1 MGAPQ
6 RRVGWEGFDDPEVY
20 RMISAG
26 DTVGVFQVE
35 SRAQA
40 QLLPRL
46 RPQNFADL
54 VVEISLIRPGPVQAG
69 MVHPYLRRRLGEEPV
84 RYLHPSLEPALRDTL
99 GVVIFQEQV
108 LKVAQALAGW
118 SGGQGELLRRALG
131 RKDAAQEMSRLRQ
144 AFVAD
149 AASRA
154 VSPVVA
160 AQVFSQ
166 LEAFGSYS
174 FAKSHAAAFAVI
186 VYQSAWL
193 KRYHPVPFYVALL
206 NHQPMGFWSPAVLL
220 NDARRHGIAVL
231 PACVNESAAGYVPEG
246 RGVPALRSGASIRI
260 GLATVQGLGQ
270 SGAERIVAARAG
282 QPFASLLDF
291 CRRTRLVRRLVE
303 NLIVAGALDGM
314 GGGEEGKGGKGEG
327 RRALLWQ
334 LGLLDYAEA
343 TLLGGQEPEAA
354 PLELPPLAP
363 LEAMAGELRVMGV
376 SAGPHVM
383 AHHRAAMQ
391 QAGVLS
397 SRDLLRCYEGA
408 VVWVA
413 GQVTVVQSPPTAKG
427 FMFVTLEDEF
437 GMVNVVVAP
446 DVVARYRRVWRRTPL
461 LAVQGSVQRQ
471 GPVVNLLALRPW
483 PLRTNPKATDS

>member
-1 MGAPQ
+1 L
-6 RRVGWEGFDDPEVY
+6 GFDDPEVY

-69 MVHPYLRRRLGEEPV
+69 MVHPYLRRRLGQEPV
-84 RYLHPSLEPALRDTL
+84 TYLHPALEPALRDTL
-99 GVVIFQEQV
+99 GVIVFQEQV

-131 RKDAAQEMSRLRQ
+131 CKDNQEALARLRQ
-144 AFVAD
+144 TFVAD
-149 AASRA
+149 AVALD
-154 VSPVVA
+154 VSPAVA

-231 PACVNESAAGYVPEG
+231 PASINASAAGYVPEG
-246 RGVPALRSGASIRI
+246 RGIRI

-270 SGAERIVAARAG
+270 SGASRVVAARGA

-291 CRRTRLVRRLVE
+291 CRRTRLPRRLVE
-303 NLIVAGALDGM
+303 NLIVAGALDGVES
-314 GGGEEGKGGKGEG
+314 GGAGSAERGGG

-334 LGLLDYAEA
+334 LGLLPYEEE
-343 TLLGGQEPEAA
+343 TLLAGQEPEMA

-427 FMFVTLEDEF
+427 FMFVTLEDEH
-437 GMVNVVVAP
+437 GMINVIVAP

-461 LAVQGSVQRQ
+461 LAVQGRVQRQ

-483 PLRTNPKATDS
+483 PLRASQPAADT

>member
-1 MGAPQ
+1 
-6 RRVGWEGFDDPEVY
+6 
-20 RMISAG
+20 MISAG

-46 RPQNFADL
+46 RPNCFADL

-84 RYLHPSLEPALRDTL
+84 TYLHPALEPALRDTL
-99 GVVIFQEQV
+99 GVVVFQEQV

-144 AFVAD
+144 AFAAD
-149 AASRA
+149 ATGRG
-154 VSPVVA
+154 VSPAVA
-160 AQVFSQ
+160 GKVFGQ

-193 KRYHPVPFYVALL
+193 KRYHPIPFYVALL
-206 NHQPMGFWSPAVLL
+206 NNQPMGFWSPAVLL

-231 PACVNESAAGYVPEG
+231 PASINDSVAGYVPAG
-246 RGVPALRSGASIRI
+246 RGLRI
-260 GLATVQGLGQ
+260 GLATVKGLGQ
-270 SGAERIVAARAG
+270 SGAGRIVAARGAR
-282 QPFASLLDF
+282 PFASLPDF
-291 CRRTRLVRRLVE
+291 CRRTRLPRRLVE
-303 NLIVAGALDGM
+303 TLIVAGAMD
-314 GGGEEGKGGKGEG
+314 EVREGKEGEG
-327 RRALLWQ
+327 SGRRGLLWQ
-334 LGLLDYAEA
+334 LGLLDYEEE
-343 TLLGGQEPEAA
+343 TLLAAQEPPAA
-354 PLELPPLAP
+354 PDELPPLAP
-363 LEAMAGELRVMGV
+363 LEIMAGELRVMGV
-376 SAGPHVM
+376 SAGPHIM
-383 AHHRAAMQ
+383 LHHRQRMQ

-397 SRDLLRCYEGA
+397 SRDLGRCRAGA
-408 VVWVA
+408 LVWVA
-413 GQVTVVQSPPTAKG
+413 GQVTVIQAPPTAKG

-437 GMVNVVVAP
+437 GMVNVIVAP
-446 DVVARYRRVWRRTPL
+446 DAVARYRRVWRHSPL
-461 LAVQGSVQRQ
+461 LAVQGQVQRQ

-483 PLRTNPKATDS
+483 PLRANETTPGT